1 MEYEQILEKIVNLM
15 SEQFDIDPSKLKDNT
30 DILNDLGVD
39 SLDVVELAMNIEEE
53 FGIPQISE
61 DDIRSI
67 VTIGDLANY
76 ISRAMG

>member
-1 MEYEQILEKIVNLM
+1 MDYDQIMEKITEII
-15 SEQFDIDPSKLKDNT
+15 SEQFDIDQARLKDNT

-67 VTIGDLANY
+67 VTISDLVNY
-76 ISRAMG
+76 VSKAMN

>member
-1 MEYEQILEKIVNLM
+1 MNYDQILEKVTEMM
-15 SEQFDIDPSKLKDNT
+15 SEQFDIDQSRLKEQT
-30 DILNDLGVD
+30 DILGELGVD

>member
-67 VTIGDLANY
+67 VTISDLVSY
-76 ISRAMG
+76 VSKAMG